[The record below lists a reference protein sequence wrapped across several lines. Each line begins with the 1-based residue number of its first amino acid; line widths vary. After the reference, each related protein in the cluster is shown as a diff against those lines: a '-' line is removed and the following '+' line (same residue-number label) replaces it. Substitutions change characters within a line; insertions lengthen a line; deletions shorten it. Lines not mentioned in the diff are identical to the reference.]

1 MNFKKSRISSNVFA
15 WKHDTS
21 HSSSSSGH
29 ICRSWAEHLRSLH
42 VFHIWISNSAAVYRQ
57 HRGRVVPGDGTTA
70 AAGCGPAPTPPPAP
84 SPLPQTGGA
93 SSPSD
98 VMTAASAVSSAL
110 SLFVADRRPH
120 KGNIWDPLNSLK
132 WRHRRYSWTRLWP
145 TWRRSRRR
153 WSPSW
158 RRRERSCTMSSVSTE
173 NGEASCSLPLSGG
186 GGHKRAGA
194 AERLHGNS

>member
-1 MNFKKSRISSNVFA
+1 MIRHILPPVEA
-15 WKHDTS
+15 TS
-21 HSSSSSGH
+21 VAHSS
-29 ICRSWAEHLRSLH
+29 RAEHLFSLH
-42 VFHIWISNSAAVYRQ
+42 MSYIWISNTATVYRK
-57 HRGRVVPGDGTTA
+57 HRGHVVPEDGA
-70 AAGCGPAPTPPPAP
+70 AAGCGPVPPPA
-84 SPLPQTGGA
+84 STGGA

-110 SLFVADRRPH
+110 SLFVADRRPL
-120 KGNIWDPLNSLK
+120 KGNLWDPLNSLK

-173 NGEASCSLPLSGG
+173 NGEASCRLPLSEGG
-186 GGHKRAGA
+186 NKDAGA
-194 AERLHGNS
+194 AESLSVNS